1 MTISLRDARPSANW
15 KDVFSVMRPDLDRV
29 EARVANVAQVN
40 FPAASALVSDIVSAG
55 GKRLRPLILLLA
67 ARGYQYNEHL
77 DDIVT
82 AAAGIELLHTASL
95 VHDDTVD
102 RAAIRRGKPT
112 LNSALSSSAAILI
125 GDLLFAHS
133 AMLAAATNSVRV
145 VSIFAATLGEICDG
159 QLREMFEGQ
168 SLDQTREDYEIR
180 TYGKTASLFAGSAE
194 MGAVLGQAP
203 DDQIAAIRQYG
214 SDLGMAF
221 QIVDDV
227 LDVTGGSSDLGKP
240 AGNDLRQGTVTLPT
254 LMYANTFERSSESW
268 RQLQAVV
275 GGQAS
280 SEADVARVIEAIRG
294 SEAIN
299 DSLQV
304 AETFV
309 GRAKAALSV
318 TPPSETRDL
327 LSAVADL
334 AVNRAS

>member
-1 MTISLRDARPSANW
+1 MTILLRDARPSANW

-40 FPAASALVSDIVSAG
+40 FPAASALVSDIVAAG

-67 ARGYQYNEHL
+67 ARGYRYTEHL

-145 VSIFAATLGEICDG
+145 VSIFSSTLGEICDG

-168 SLDQTREDYEIR
+168 NLDQTREQYEIR

-203 DDQIAAIRQYG
+203 DEQITAIRQYG
-214 SDLGMAF
+214 ADLGMAF

-227 LDVTGGSSDLGKP
+227 LDLTGGSSDLGKP

-254 LMYANTFERSSESW
+254 LVYADTLDRKSDAW

-280 SEADVARVIEAIRG
+280 SDAEVSKVIDAIRASG
-294 SEAIN
+294 GIDEAV
-299 DSLQV
+299 QA
-304 AETFV
+304 AETYV
-309 GRAKAALSV
+309 DRAKAALSA

-327 LSAVADL
+327 LEIVADL

>member
-29 EARVANVAQVN
+29 EARVAKVAQVN
-40 FPAASALVSDIVSAG
+40 FPAASSLVSDIVSAG

-67 ARGYQYNEHL
+67 ARGYRYAEHL
-77 DDIVT
+77 EEIVT

-145 VSIFAATLGEICDG
+145 VSIFASTLGEICDG
-159 QLREMFEGQ
+159 QLREMFGGQ
-168 SLDQTREDYEIR
+168 NLDQSREDYEIR

-194 MGAVLGQAP
+194 MGAVLGEASQ
-203 DDQIAAIRQYG
+203 DQTVALRQYG

-227 LDVTGGSSDLGKP
+227 LDVTGGSTDLGKP
-240 AGNDLRQGTVTLPT
+240 VGNDLRQGTVTLPT
-254 LMYANTFERSSESW
+254 LIYANKLDRSSESW
-268 RQLQAVV
+268 QRLQAVV
-275 GGQAS
+275 SGFSATDDDVNAVLDEIRAS
-280 SEADVARVIEAIRG
+280 GAIDESIR
-294 SEAIN
+294 
-299 DSLQV
+299 V
-304 AETFV
+304 AETFA
-309 GRAKAALSV
+309 GRAKAALEAIPAS
-318 TPPSETRDL
+318 TTRDL
-327 LSAVADL
+327 LAAVADL